1 MAKLSGLQRDV
12 LSLYRNCL
20 RAARKKPEASGAQ
33 RQRRNWIEEFEKNIS
48 IGKRDFGA
56 IEYML
61 RKGHRQLEIYE
72 DPGIRDIHR

>member
-1 MAKLSGLQRDV
+1 M
-12 LSLYRNCL
+12 
-20 RAARKKPEASGAQ
+20 
-33 RQRRNWIEEFEKNIS
+33 S

-56 IEYML
+56 IEYVL

>member
-20 RAARKKPEASGAQ
+20 RAARKKPEDT
-33 RQRRNWIEEFEKNIS
+33 RRNWKAFAREEFEKNMS

-72 DPGIRDIHR
+72 DQGIRDIHR

>member
-1 MAKLSGLQRDV
+1 MVKLSGLQRDV
-12 LSLYRNCL
+12 LSLYRQCL
-20 RAARKKPEASGAQ
+20 RAARKKPEASC
-33 RQRRNWIEEFEKNIS
+33 RQEFEKNMS

-56 IEYML
+56 IEYVL